1 MTLRVAS
8 YALMAALVLLGAV
21 LIFDGTRRR
30 PLQGGVPAAMVQGQG
45 TGLTTGNAVSEQTPE
60 GEAASALPRPS
71 SAPVIEDTSSDTVV
85 ARIPA
90 LPTSRRLPGELQLSD
105 VARISGVGNQ
115 SVLVFRDGSRLTVTP
130 EVRRQLPGDLQLRLG
145 YARDD

>member
-8 YALMAALVLLGAV
+8 YALMAALVLLGAL

-30 PLQGGVPAAMVQGQG
+30 PLQGGVPAIVGPGAGAEPAG
-45 TGLTTGNAVSEQTPE
+45 A
-60 GEAASALPRPS
+60 AASALPRPS

-145 YARDD
+145 YARDN